1 MIQID
6 GIPRSM
12 YGREPPLVSFGGT
25 EIAGV
30 GGPSAGPSNPSAA
43 AVDDVAAAPAAAAAA
58 AAGWG
63 ERLRSRREYTMLK
76 KVVRLLQDNR
86 VDTGDGETAQRLQEI
101 NQNQTDSYPI
111 LKTIL
116 NGLFITTGVV
126 LLVGVVVVIIY
137 TSLGSFSHHNHRH
150 HLIITT
156 NIATRSYIAITKR
169 QCTTTTTLC
178 NFGCLMMK
186 TFIPS

>member
-12 YGREPPLVSFGGT
+12 YGREPPLVSFGGA
-25 EIAGV
+25 EVAGGGI
-30 GGPSAGPSNPSAA
+30 GGPAAGPSHPPGPGVDDPMAVEPSSAA
-43 AVDDVAAAPAAAAAA
+43 AAAAAA
-58 AAGWG
+58 AAGGWR
-63 ERLRSRREYTMLK
+63 ERVRSRREYTMLK

-86 VDTGDGETAQRLQEI
+86 VDTDDGETAARLQEI

-137 TSLGSFSHHNHRH
+137 TSLGS
-150 HLIITT
+150 TV
-156 NIATRSYIAITKR
+156 
-169 QCTTTTTLC
+169 
-178 NFGCLMMK
+178 
-186 TFIPS
+186 

>member
-12 YGREPPLVSFGGT
+12 YGREPPLVSFGGV
-25 EIAGV
+25 EVAGV
-30 GGPSAGPSNPSAA
+30 GGPSAGPSNPTAG
-43 AVDDVAAAPAAAAAA
+43 VDDMVPAPATEAAS
-58 AAGWG
+58 AGWG

-86 VDTGDGETAQRLQEI
+86 VDADDGETAQRLQEI
-101 NQNQTDSYPI
+101 NQNQSDSYPI

-126 LLVGVVVVIIY
+126 LLVGVVVVIFY
-137 TSLGSFSHHNHRH
+137 TSFGSFNHLQHHHRH
-150 HLIITT
+150 NYHLSSPPLHHQQPGT
-156 NIATRSYIAITKR
+156 
-169 QCTTTTTLC
+169 
-178 NFGCLMMK
+178 
-186 TFIPS
+186 

>member
-12 YGREPPLVSFGGT
+12 YGREPPLVSFGGA
-25 EIAGV
+25 EVAGV
-30 GGPSAGPSNPSAA
+30 GGPAAGPSNPV
-43 AVDDVAAAPAAAAAA
+43 AVDDVSAAAPATS
-58 AAGWG
+58 AGWG

-101 NQNQTDSYPI
+101 NQNQSDSYPI

-137 TSLGSFSHHNHRH
+137 TSLGSLTVISSS
-150 HLIITT
+150 I
-156 NIATRSYIAITKR
+156 RSRY
-169 QCTTTTTLC
+169 
-178 NFGCLMMK
+178 
-186 TFIPS
+186 

>member
-12 YGREPPLVSFGGT
+12 YGREPPLVSFGGV
-25 EIAGV
+25 EVAGV
-30 GGPSAGPSNPSAA
+30 GGPSAGPSNPTAGS
-43 AVDDVAAAPAAAAAA
+43 VDDVAAAPAATAAA

-137 TSLGSFSHHNHRH
+137 TSLGSSSHLQFQLQHRH
-150 HLIITT
+150 HYYQLSSVPL
-156 NIATRSYIAITKR
+156 AAFVR
-169 QCTTTTTLC
+169 CTTVIL
-178 NFGCLMMK
+178 
-186 TFIPS
+186 

>member
-12 YGREPPLVSFGGT
+12 YGREPPLVSFGGV
-25 EIAGV
+25 EVAGV
-30 GGPSAGPSNPSAA
+30 GGGGASAGPSNPPAAVAA
-43 AVDDVAAAPAAAAAA
+43 AMADDVAAMPASAAAAS
-58 AAGWG
+58 GWG

-137 TSLGSFSHHNHRH
+137 TSLGSFPQHQQQQRF
-150 HLIITT
+150 
-156 NIATRSYIAITKR
+156 R
-169 QCTTTTTLC
+169 
-178 NFGCLMMK
+178 
-186 TFIPS
+186 

>member
-12 YGREPPLVSFGGT
+12 YGREPPLVSFGGA
-25 EIAGV
+25 EVAGV
-30 GGPSAGPSNPSAA
+30 GAPAAGPSNPSAA
-43 AVDDVAAAPAAAAAA
+43 AATAAAAAA
-58 AAGWG
+58 AAAVDDVAMPAAAASGFR

-137 TSLGSFSHHNHRH
+137 TSLG
-150 HLIITT
+150 
-156 NIATRSYIAITKR
+156 
-169 QCTTTTTLC
+169 
-178 NFGCLMMK
+178 
-186 TFIPS
+186 

>member
-25 EIAGV
+25 EVVGGV

-43 AVDDVAAAPAAAAAA
+43 AVDDVVASPAPAS
-58 AAGWG
+58 GWG

-86 VDTGDGETAQRLQEI
+86 VDADDGETAQRLQEI
-101 NQNQTDSYPI
+101 NQNQSDSYPI

-137 TSLGSFSHHNHRH
+137 TSLGLLFSHHHQH
-150 HLIITT
+150 HHHHHAVEEGKPHLL
-156 NIATRSYIAITKR
+156 APLP
-169 QCTTTTTLC
+169 QCLAS
-178 NFGCLMMK
+178 
-186 TFIPS
+186 PHQAS

>member
-12 YGREPPLVSFGGT
+12 YGRDPPLVSFGGA
-25 EIAGV
+25 EVAGV
-30 GGPSAGPSNPSAA
+30 DGPSAGPSNPPASAA
-43 AVDDVAAAPAAAAAA
+43 IDDMAAEPATAS
-58 AAGWG
+58 GWG

-137 TSLGSFSHHNHRH
+137 TSLGSLLADSSLRSNNTTVTFM
-150 HLIITT
+150 ITSPQYGRKVL
-156 NIATRSYIAITKR
+156 RSA
-169 QCTTTTTLC
+169 CLC
-178 NFGCLMMK
+178 V
-186 TFIPS
+186 

>member
-25 EIAGV
+25 EVAGV

-43 AVDDVAAAPAAAAAA
+43 AVDDDVAAPAAPAT
-58 AAGWG
+58 GWG
-63 ERLRSRREYTMLK
+63 ERLRSRREYTVLK

-86 VDTGDGETAQRLQEI
+86 VDTDDGETAQRLQEI

-137 TSLGSFSHHNHRH
+137 TSLGSFSHF
-150 HLIITT
+150 LP
-156 NIATRSYIAITKR
+156 SGVLK
-169 QCTTTTTLC
+169 
-178 NFGCLMMK
+178 LMY
-186 TFIPS
+186 SESLEY

>member
-12 YGREPPLVSFGGT
+12 YGREPPLVSFGGV
-25 EIAGV
+25 EVAG
-30 GGPSAGPSNPSAA
+30 GGPPAGPSNPGAGITGAGVTGPS
-43 AVDDVAAAPAAAAAA
+43 VDDMVAAPATTAAAAS
-58 AAGWG
+58 AGWG

-86 VDTGDGETAQRLQEI
+86 VDTDDGETAQRLQEI

-137 TSLGSFSHHNHRH
+137 TSLG
-150 HLIITT
+150 
-156 NIATRSYIAITKR
+156 A
-169 QCTTTTTLC
+169 LC
-178 NFGCLMMK
+178 LVYTIEQILSKC
-186 TFIPS
+186 I

>member
-12 YGREPPLVSFGGT
+12 YGREPPLVSFGGV
-25 EIAGV
+25 EVAGV
-30 GGPSAGPSNPSAA
+30 GGPSAGPSNPTVGS
-43 AVDDVAAAPAAAAAA
+43 VDEVAAAPAAAVA

-101 NQNQTDSYPI
+101 NQNQTDSYPV

-126 LLVGVVVVIIY
+126 LLVGVVVVIFY
-137 TSLGSFSHHNHRH
+137 TTIGSFSLHHHHHHHRRRRLIHRH
-150 HLIITT
+150 HSCDICHH
-156 NIATRSYIAITKR
+156 
-169 QCTTTTTLC
+169 QCWIV
-178 NFGCLMMK
+178 NYNRDYNDFNN
-186 TFIPS
+186 

>member
-25 EIAGV
+25 EVAGV

-43 AVDDVAAAPAAAAAA
+43 AIDDVAAAPAAS
-58 AAGWG
+58 AGWG

-86 VDTGDGETAQRLQEI
+86 VDADDGETAQRLQEI
-101 NQNQTDSYPI
+101 NQNQSDSYPI

-137 TSLGSFSHHNHRH
+137 TSIGRFTSTAVALLSV
-150 HLIITT
+150 
-156 NIATRSYIAITKR
+156 
-169 QCTTTTTLC
+169 
-178 NFGCLMMK
+178 
-186 TFIPS
+186 

>member
-1 MIQID
+1 
-6 GIPRSM
+6 M
-12 YGREPPLVSFGGT
+12 YGREPPLVSFGGV
-25 EIAGV
+25 EVVGV
-30 GGPSAGPSNPSAA
+30 GGPAAGPSNPSAAAAA

-58 AAGWG
+58 AAAASAGWG

-116 NGLFITTGVV
+116 NGLFITTGVI

-137 TSLGSFSHHNHRH
+137 TSLGSSIHQN
-150 HLIITT
+150 
-156 NIATRSYIAITKR
+156 
-169 QCTTTTTLC
+169 
-178 NFGCLMMK
+178 
-186 TFIPS
+186 

>member
-1 MIQID
+1 MAAVHAA
-6 GIPRSM
+6 
-12 YGREPPLVSFGGT
+12 EPAT
-25 EIAGV
+25 
-30 GGPSAGPSNPSAA
+30 SAGFR
-43 AVDDVAAAPAAAAAA
+43 
-58 AAGWG
+58 

-137 TSLGSFSHHNHRH
+137 TSLGSLHMSVVVRRYLAGELFVSC
-150 HLIITT
+150 
-156 NIATRSYIAITKR
+156 AQPAAV
-169 QCTTTTTLC
+169 
-178 NFGCLMMK
+178 G
-186 TFIPS
+186 

>member
-12 YGREPPLVSFGGT
+12 YGREPPLVTFGGT
-25 EIAGV
+25 EVVGV
-30 GGPSAGPSNPSAA
+30 GGPSAGPSNPSAE
-43 AVDDVAAAPAAAAAA
+43 AVDDVTVASQAMPAT
-58 AAGWG
+58 GWG

-86 VDTGDGETAQRLQEI
+86 VDTDDGETAQRLQEI
-101 NQNQTDSYPI
+101 NQNQSDSYPI

-137 TSLGSFSHHNHRH
+137 TSLGSFS
-150 HLIITT
+150 
-156 NIATRSYIAITKR
+156 
-169 QCTTTTTLC
+169 Q
-178 NFGCLMMK
+178 
-186 TFIPS
+186 PSLSSSSLSSQSL

>member
-1 MIQID
+1 M
-6 GIPRSM
+6 
-12 YGREPPLVSFGGT
+12 SFGGA
-25 EIAGV
+25 EVAGV
-30 GGPSAGPSNPSAA
+30 GGPSAGPSHPPAAAAAAAAAA
-43 AVDDVAAAPAAAAAA
+43 AVDDVAAEPASAS
-58 AAGWG
+58 GWG

-137 TSLGSFSHHNHRH
+137 TSLGSLVVLQLTTYFTVKRPPPPVSYT
-150 HLIITT
+150 HLTLPT
-156 NIATRSYIAITKR
+156 NREV
-169 QCTTTTTLC
+169 
-178 NFGCLMMK
+178 
-186 TFIPS
+186 